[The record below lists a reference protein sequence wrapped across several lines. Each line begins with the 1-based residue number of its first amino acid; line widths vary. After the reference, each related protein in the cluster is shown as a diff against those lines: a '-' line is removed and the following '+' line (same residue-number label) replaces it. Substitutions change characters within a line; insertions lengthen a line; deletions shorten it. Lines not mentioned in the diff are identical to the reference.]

1 MASDAEVRKREVL
14 EATEDCVNKLESN
27 LNADCSQ
34 LVADV
39 HHGLKSTETLVTAL
53 RNDSL
58 PSDTSSVSSEGS
70 SSSSSSSCSSS
81 SSSSDSEAEGTPTRP
96 RLGQKNSVTR
106 RPEISP
112 VFSNKENFPI
122 PKERHS
128 VKVKI
133 FLNHKKS
140 KNQHMP

>member
-39 HHGLKSTETLVTAL
+39 HQGLKSTETLVTAL

-58 PSDTSSVSSEGS
+58 PSDTSSVSSESS
-70 SSSSSSSCSSS
+70 SSSSSSSCS

-133 FLNHKKS
+133 FLIT
-140 KNQHMP
+140 KNQKINTCHK